1 MRLVD
6 RRRFLRTTG
15 AAAGG
20 VVLAAGVA
28 RRLAEEAAPPVEQP
42 VTASPPGLPEGPY
55 RAFSDRSEWNR
66 PLPPDAPVDA
76 RSDAFVQE
84 LLRFDPGTHSI
95 RLAMGIWAEPIYW
108 AGAGDPEVR
117 VEPLPNP
124 VRIPEHATP
133 APSRDA
139 QLTVYDVERGI
150 VTKLHHASRGSGGW
164 EAQHASIYYLDSN
177 GLEGSVPGSDERGNR
192 GHRGFPPP
200 LHAVRWDEIE
210 AGEIRH
216 VLKVAIRRTASWH
229 VYPGAG
235 DEGGDGL
242 IPEGA
247 VLRIRPDVDLS
258 RRHLSPAARVIA
270 SAIQTYGVVIGDQGG
285 VPMALKVEN
294 LHAEGAR
301 ARWSQV
307 RIFRGSLAAISFRDL
322 ECIELGY
329 RRP

>member
-1 MRLVD
+1 VD
-6 RRRFLRTTG
+6 RRRFLRTTV

-139 QLTVYDVERGI
+139 QR
-150 VTKLHHASRGSGGW
+150 
-164 EAQHASIYYLDSN
+164 
-177 GLEGSVPGSDERGNR
+177 
-192 GHRGFPPP
+192 
-200 LHAVRWDEIE
+200 
-210 AGEIRH
+210 
-216 VLKVAIRRTASWH
+216 
-229 VYPGAG
+229 
-235 DEGGDGL
+235 
-242 IPEGA
+242 
-247 VLRIRPDVDLS
+247 
-258 RRHLSPAARVIA
+258 
-270 SAIQTYGVVIGDQGG
+270 
-285 VPMALKVEN
+285 
-294 LHAEGAR
+294 AEGAGGGKR
-301 ARWSQV
+301 STHPSTTWIPTVWRDRSQGRTSGATV
-307 RIFRGSLAAISFRDL
+307 GTAGSHRPCTPSDGTRSRRGRSAT
-322 ECIELGY
+322 C
-329 RRP
+329 